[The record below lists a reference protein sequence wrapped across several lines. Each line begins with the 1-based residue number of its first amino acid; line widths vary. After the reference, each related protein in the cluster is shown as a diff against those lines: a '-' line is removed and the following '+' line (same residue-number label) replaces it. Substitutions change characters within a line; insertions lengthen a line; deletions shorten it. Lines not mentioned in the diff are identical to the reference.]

1 MRLNNRIAFSREK
14 FIFFI
19 VASLLF
25 GCASMQ
31 KPQGG
36 PRDRTPP
43 KLVKATPANMTR
55 HFAEKQI
62 HLEFDEYF
70 TLKNQAQEI
79 TMSPTM
85 EKTPTF
91 KVSKKSLIVEFKDT
105 LQKNTTYV
113 INFGKSVADV
123 NEGNVL
129 PNFTYVL
136 STGSHID
143 SLSITG
149 TVQNLMTDEKEQKD
163 VTVMLLPTQK
173 DTLWG
178 KKKPTIFT
186 SVDSSGNFSLN
197 NLHEGDYRIYALKE
211 TAPNRI
217 FDNDN
222 ELVAF
227 LKNPIHLRKDT
238 SNIHLYLFKQE
249 PTKFR
254 MIDHRFDV
262 DGKMFFTFNK
272 SIENPSVKILT
283 PSSLNSQKIVE
294 FNKTRDTIKIYMKN
308 MDFDSLRV
316 SFLQN
321 NKPIDTVTIRKGR
334 KEVFDRKITV
344 TYNTTGDNKL
354 KPATPLVA
362 TSNLPI
368 QSIDNSL
375 VTLNEDS
382 SAVSNYTISKDTA
395 TMKRLTIN
403 YKWKANSRYQLIFN
417 EDALTDIY
425 GDKNKKLLEQFQL
438 DRPDNYG
445 QLTLRVTV
453 PDTSKAYIV
462 ELLNN
467 NDKAVLNKHSLT
479 KSTLLVYKDY
489 PIGKY
494 NIRVIYDDNK
504 NGKWDSGNVKER
516 RQPESIW
523 QYSKDVTIRSNWEAE
538 EPIDIPKELVIN

>member
-1 MRLNNRIAFSREK
+1 MRLNNRIAFFRGK
-14 FIFFI
+14 ILLFII
-19 VASLLF
+19 ALLLF

-43 KLVKATPANMTR
+43 KLVKATPANMSR

-62 HLEFDEYF
+62 RLEFDEYF
-70 TLKNQAQEI
+70 TLKNQSQEI
-79 TMSPTM
+79 TMTPTM
-85 EKTPTF
+85 EKTPVF
-91 KVSKKSLIVEFKDT
+91 KVSKKSILVEFKDT

-113 INFGKSVADV
+113 INFGKSIADV

-129 PNFTYVL
+129 PNFTYVF

-149 TVQNLMTDEKEQKD
+149 SVENLMTSDKEQKD
-163 VTVMLLPTQK
+163 VTVMLFPVQK
-173 DTLWG
+173 DTLFG

-211 TAPNRI
+211 TTPNRI

-238 SNIHLYLFKQE
+238 ANIHLYLFKQE

-254 MIDHRFDV
+254 MLDHHFDN
-262 DGKMFFTFNK
+262 DGKMLVTFNK
-272 SIENPSVKILT
+272 SIENPSVKILS
-283 PSSLNSQKIVE
+283 PPALNAQKIVD
-294 FNKTRDTIKIYMKN
+294 FNKTRDTAKIYMKN
-308 MDFDSLRV
+308 MDFDSIRV

-334 KEVFDRKITV
+334 KETYDRKITLQ
-344 TYNTTGDNKL
+344 YNTTGDNRI
-354 KPATPLVA
+354 KPATTLIA

-382 SAVSNYTISKDTA
+382 SNVTRFTISKDTA
-395 TMKRLTIN
+395 TMKRLTVN
-403 YKWKANSRYQLIFN
+403 YNWKSGSRYQLIFN
-417 EDALTDIY
+417 EGALTDIY
-425 GDKNKKLLEQFQL
+425 GDKNKKLLQPFQL
-438 DRPDNYG
+438 DRTDNYG
-445 QLTLRVTV
+445 QVTLRITV

-462 ELLNN
+462 ELLNH
-467 NDKAVLNKHSLT
+467 NDKTVVNRHSIT
-479 KSTLLVYKDY
+479 KNSALVYKDY
-489 PIGKY
+489 PVGKY
-494 NIRVIYDDNK
+494 NVRIVYDDNK

-523 QYSKDVTIRSNWEAE
+523 QYPKDITLRSNWETE
-538 EPIDIPKELVIN
+538 EPIDIPKEPVIH